1 MFHLFKV
8 IIGGNVIRTNPT
20 LWPGG
25 TQQLPALVV
34 APTSQDTLTTNKET
48 IVTNPFVWPV
58 VITIITILGLSTGF
72 LFGDLQKGKKHR
84 N

>member
-20 LWPGG
+20 LGPGG
-25 TQQLPALVV
+25 TQQLPA
-34 APTSQDTLTTNKET
+34 SQDTLTTNKET